1 MRLIKKGSDRIVKL
15 NMEIGT
21 EGLYWI
27 LKHTKIVSFHGIG
40 ILFDV
45 YSQLTQS
52 YDAKTPLLSNLKGEY
67 LRVQLDHT
75 GDRRMR

>member
-45 YSQLTQS
+45 YSQLTQ
-52 YDAKTPLLSNLKGEY
+52 
-67 LRVQLDHT
+67 
-75 GDRRMR
+75 